1 MTSVMGIMAASN
13 QALTDAKRLKDMIH
27 HSDYGI
33 IDYTDKMADC
43 EVIACVGT
51 IGNSYDNALA
61 EIVNEL
67 YKSKVIEYLKDQ

>member
-1 MTSVMGIMAASN
+1 MTSVTGIMAASN

-43 EVIACVGT
+43 EMIACVGT

-61 EIVNEL
+61 EIVNML

>member
-13 QALTDAKRLKDMIH
+13 QALTDAKRPKDVIH
-27 HSDYGI
+27 HSDYGL